1 MSRIIILKF
10 IKGMGQMTSKLS
22 KYSELRG
29 EREYFKLL
37 AANAVNR
44 FGDSVDSIAF
54 SLLMYEVTGSA
65 SMMALLLTVNY
76 LPTIVLQPIAGALV
90 DRMNKK
96 SVMVWMDFARGAVVA
111 FIVLLLYLDALSTA
125 ALFICVALISTLET
139 LRIPAGAC
147 AMPALLEKEKYT
159 VGVALNGGLGQV
171 CTVIG
176 LALAGPIVEGLGME
190 WALAID
196 MATFF
201 FSGAAIAVLKIKLPP
216 REDAGKVSVR
226 AVARDMGDGLKYLKG
241 SKLLWAI
248 TMLGMALNFISS
260 PINTFYTP
268 FVTDNLGGGATL
280 LSAAQLV
287 MVAGV
292 AVGALI
298 VPRLE
303 KIRIRTTATAAGL
316 IFALSGAATPLLL
329 LLPTLAQRTVGL
341 LALNLADGL
350 ALGVLN
356 TLYSSQFMIHTDKD
370 FLARTTGVTNSL
382 LMLMSPAGSLM
393 CSAAAAVMTVPQC
406 MFWLSLGCAVLF
418 YIVTRMRAFKE
429 L

>member
-1 MSRIIILKF
+1 MS
-10 IKGMGQMTSKLS
+10 SKLS
-22 KYSELRG
+22 KHSALRG

-44 FGDSVDSIAF
+44 FGDSVDSIAL

-76 LPTIVLQPIAGALV
+76 LPTIILQPIAGAVV
-90 DRMNKK
+90 DRMDKK
-96 SVMVWMDFARGAVVA
+96 DVMVWMDFARGAVVA
-111 FIVLLLYLDALSTA
+111 LIALLVYLDALSTPT
-125 ALFICVALISTLET
+125 LFVCVALISTLET

-190 WALAID
+190 WAIMID

-201 FSGAAIAVLKIKLPP
+201 FSGAAIAALKMKLPP
-216 REDAGKVSVR
+216 REDAEKVSVR
-226 AVARDMGDGLKYLKG
+226 AVGRDMLEGLRYLKG

-248 TMLGMALNFISS
+248 TLLGMALNFIAT
-260 PINTFYTP
+260 PVNTFYTP
-268 FVTDNLGGGATL
+268 FVTDDLGGGATL
-280 LSAAQLV
+280 LSATQLV
-287 MVAGV
+287 QVGGV

-298 VPRLE
+298 VPWLE
-303 KIRIRTTATAAGL
+303 KLRIRTTATVSGL
-316 IFALSGAATPLLL
+316 AFALSGVAMPALL
-329 LLPTLAQRTVGL
+329 LLPTLAWRAAAL
-341 LALNLADGL
+341 LAGCLVEGL
-350 ALGVLN
+350 CLGVLN
-356 TLYSSQFMIHTDKD
+356 TLYSSRFMMYTDKEY
-370 FLARTTGVTNSL
+370 LSRTTGVTNSL
-382 LMLMSPAGSLM
+382 LMLMSPAGTLM
-393 CSAAAAVMTVPQC
+393 CSAAAAFMSVPEC
-406 MFWLSLGCAVLF
+406 LFYLSLGCAVLF

>member
-1 MSRIIILKF
+1 MS
-10 IKGMGQMTSKLS
+10 SKLS
-22 KYSELRG
+22 KYSALRG

-44 FGDSVDSIAF
+44 FGDSVDSIAL

-76 LPTIVLQPIAGALV
+76 LPTIILQPIAGAVV
-90 DRMNKK
+90 DRMDKK
-96 SVMVWMDFARGAVVA
+96 AVMVWMDFARGAVVA
-111 FIVLLLYLDALSTA
+111 LIALLLYLDALSTA
-125 ALFICVALISTLET
+125 ALFVCVALISTLET

-190 WALAID
+190 WAIMID

-201 FSGAAIAVLKIKLPP
+201 FSGTAIAALKMMLPP
-216 REDAGKVSVR
+216 REDAEKVSVR
-226 AVARDMGDGLKYLKG
+226 AVAHDMADGLKYLRG
-241 SKLLWAI
+241 SRLLWAI
-248 TMLGMALNFISS
+248 TMLGMALNFIAS
-260 PINTFYTP
+260 PVNAFYTP
-268 FVTDNLGGGATL
+268 FVTDDLGGGATL
-280 LSAAQLV
+280 LSVTQLV
-287 MVAGV
+287 QVGGV
-292 AVGALI
+292 AVGALM

-303 KIRIRTTATAAGL
+303 KIRIRTTATVSGL
-316 IFALSGAATPLLL
+316 AFALSGVAMPALLL
-329 LLPTLAQRTVGL
+329 LLPTLAWRAAAL
-341 LALNLADGL
+341 LAVCLVDGL
-350 ALGVLN
+350 CLGVLN
-356 TLYSSQFMIHTDKD
+356 TLYSSRFMMYTDKEY
-370 FLARTTGVTNSL
+370 LSRTTGVTNSL
-382 LMLMSPAGSLM
+382 LMLMSPAGTLM
-393 CSAAAAVMTVPQC
+393 CSAAAAFMSVPEC
-406 MFWLSLGCAVLF
+406 LFYLSLACAALF

>member
-1 MSRIIILKF
+1 MSSI
-10 IKGMGQMTSKLS
+10 SS
-22 KYSELRG
+22 KYSALRG

-96 SVMVWMDFARGAVVA
+96 AVMVWMDFARGAVVA

-159 VGVALNGGLGQV
+159 VGVALNGGAGQV
-171 CTVIG
+171 CTVVG

-190 WALAID
+190 WAFAID
-196 MATFF
+196 MGTFF
-201 FSGAAIAVLKIKLPP
+201 FSGAAIAALKMKLPP
-216 REDAGKVSVR
+216 RHDAQKVSVR
-226 AVARDMGDGLKYLKG
+226 AVGRDMAEGLRYLKG
-241 SKLLWAI
+241 SKLLWAL
-248 TMLGMALNFISS
+248 TLLGMALNFIAT
-260 PINTFYTP
+260 PVNTFYTP
-268 FVTDNLGGGATL
+268 FVTDDLGGGATL
-280 LSAAQLV
+280 LSATQLV
-287 MVAGV
+287 LVGGV
-292 AVGALI
+292 ALGALM
-298 VPRLE
+298 VPWLE
-303 KIRIRTTATAAGL
+303 KLRIRTTATVTGL
-316 IFALSGAATPLLL
+316 AFALMGVVMPALL
-329 LLPTLAQRTVGL
+329 LLPTLAWRAAAL
-341 LALNLADGL
+341 LAVCLVEGL
-350 ALGVLN
+350 CLGVLN
-356 TLYSSQFMIHTDKD
+356 TLYSSRFMMYTDKEY
-370 FLARTTGVTNSL
+370 LSRTAGVTNAL
-382 LMLMSPAGSLM
+382 LMLMSPAGSLI
-393 CSAAAAVMTVPQC
+393 CSAAAAVMSVPQC
-406 MFWLSLGCAVLF
+406 LFCLSLGCAALF

>member
-1 MSRIIILKF
+1 MS
-10 IKGMGQMTSKLS
+10 SKLS
-22 KYSELRG
+22 KYSALRG

-44 FGDSVDSIAF
+44 FGDSVDSIAL

-76 LPTIVLQPIAGALV
+76 LPTIILQPIAGAVV
-90 DRMNKK
+90 DRMDKK
-96 SVMVWMDFARGAVVA
+96 AVMVWMDFARGAVVA
-111 FIVLLLYLDALSTA
+111 LIALLLYLDALSTA
-125 ALFICVALISTLET
+125 ALFVCVALISTLET

-190 WALAID
+190 WAIMID

-201 FSGAAIAVLKIKLPP
+201 FSGAAIAALKMKLPP
-216 REDAGKVSVR
+216 REDAEKVSVR
-226 AVARDMGDGLKYLKG
+226 AVGRDMLEGLRYLKG

-248 TMLGMALNFISS
+248 TLLGMALNFIAT
-260 PINTFYTP
+260 PVNTFYTP
-268 FVTDNLGGGATL
+268 FVTDDLGGGATL
-280 LSAAQLV
+280 LSATQLV
-287 MVAGV
+287 QVGGV

-298 VPRLE
+298 VPWLE
-303 KIRIRTTATAAGL
+303 KLRIRTTATVSGL
-316 IFALSGAATPLLL
+316 AFALSGVAMPALLL
-329 LLPTLAQRTVGL
+329 LLPTLAWRAAAL
-341 LALNLADGL
+341 LAVCLVDGL
-350 ALGVLN
+350 CLGVLN
-356 TLYSSQFMIHTDKD
+356 TLYSSQFMIHTDKE

-382 LMLMSPAGSLM
+382 LMLMSPAGTLM
-393 CSAAAAVMTVPQC
+393 CSAAAAVMSVPEC
-406 MFWLSLGCAVLF
+406 LFYLSLGCAVLF

>member
-1 MSRIIILKF
+1 MS
-10 IKGMGQMTSKLS
+10 SKLS
-22 KYSELRG
+22 KYSALRG

-44 FGDSVDSIAF
+44 FGDSVDSIAL

-76 LPTIVLQPIAGALV
+76 LPTIILQPIAGAVV
-90 DRMNKK
+90 DRMDKK
-96 SVMVWMDFARGAVVA
+96 AVMVWMDFARGAVVA
-111 FIVLLLYLDALSTA
+111 LIALLLYLDALSTA
-125 ALFICVALISTLET
+125 ALFVCVALISTLET

-190 WALAID
+190 WAIMID

-201 FSGAAIAVLKIKLPP
+201 FSGAAIAALKMKLPP
-216 REDAGKVSVR
+216 REDAEKVSVR
-226 AVARDMGDGLKYLKG
+226 AVGRDMLEGLRYLKG

-248 TMLGMALNFISS
+248 TLLGMALNFIAT
-260 PINTFYTP
+260 PVNTFYTP
-268 FVTDNLGGGATL
+268 FVTDDLGGGATL
-280 LSAAQLV
+280 LSATQLV
-287 MVAGV
+287 QVGGV

-298 VPRLE
+298 VPWLE
-303 KIRIRTTATAAGL
+303 KLRIRTTATVSGL
-316 IFALSGAATPLLL
+316 AFALSGVAMPALL
-329 LLPTLAQRTVGL
+329 LLPTLAWRAAAL
-341 LALNLADGL
+341 LAGCLVEGL
-350 ALGVLN
+350 CLGVMN
-356 TLYSSQFMIHTDKD
+356 TLYSSRFMMYTDKEY
-370 FLARTTGVTNSL
+370 LSRTTGVTNSL
-382 LMLMSPAGSLM
+382 LMLMSPAGALI
-393 CSAAAAVMTVPQC
+393 CSAAAAVMSVPQC
-406 MFWLSLGCAVLF
+406 LFYLSLGCAVLF
-418 YIVTRMRAFKE
+418 YIVTRMRAFKV

>member
-1 MSRIIILKF
+1 MSSI
-10 IKGMGQMTSKLS
+10 SS
-22 KYSELRG
+22 KYSALRG

-96 SVMVWMDFARGAVVA
+96 AVMVWMDFARGAVVA

-159 VGVALNGGLGQV
+159 VGVALNGGAGQV
-171 CTVIG
+171 CTVVG

-190 WALAID
+190 WAFAID
-196 MATFF
+196 MGTFF
-201 FSGAAIAVLKIKLPP
+201 FSGAAIAALKMKLPP
-216 REDAGKVSVR
+216 RHDAEKVSVR
-226 AVARDMGDGLKYLKG
+226 AVGRDMAEGLRYLKG
-241 SKLLWAI
+241 SKLLWAL
-248 TMLGMALNFISS
+248 TLLGMALNFIAT
-260 PINTFYTP
+260 PVNTFYTP
-268 FVTDNLGGGATL
+268 FVTDDLGGGATL
-280 LSAAQLV
+280 LSATQLV
-287 MVAGV
+287 QVGGV
-292 AVGALI
+292 ALGALM
-298 VPRLE
+298 VPWLE
-303 KIRIRTTATAAGL
+303 KLRIRTTATVTGL
-316 IFALSGAATPLLL
+316 AFALMGVVMPALL
-329 LLPTLAQRTVGL
+329 LLPTLAWRAAAL
-341 LALNLADGL
+341 LAVCLVEGL
-350 ALGVLN
+350 CLGVLN
-356 TLYSSQFMIHTDKD
+356 TLYSSRFMMYTDKEY
-370 FLARTTGVTNSL
+370 LSRTAGVTNAL
-382 LMLMSPAGSLM
+382 LMLMSPAGSLI
-393 CSAAAAVMTVPQC
+393 CSAAAAVMSVPQC
-406 MFWLSLGCAVLF
+406 LFCLSLGCAALF

>member
-1 MSRIIILKF
+1 MN
-10 IKGMGQMTSKLS
+10 IKGSEHMSSISS
-22 KYSELRG
+22 KYSALRG

-96 SVMVWMDFARGAVVA
+96 AVMVWMDFARGAVVA

-159 VGVALNGGLGQV
+159 VGVALNGGAGQV
-171 CTVIG
+171 CTVVG

-190 WALAID
+190 WAFAID
-196 MATFF
+196 MGTFF
-201 FSGAAIAVLKIKLPP
+201 FSGAAIAALKMKLPP
-216 REDAGKVSVR
+216 RHDAQKVSVR
-226 AVARDMGDGLKYLKG
+226 AVGRDMAEGLRYLKG
-241 SKLLWAI
+241 SKLLWAL
-248 TMLGMALNFISS
+248 TLLGMALNFIAT
-260 PINTFYTP
+260 PVNTFYTP
-268 FVTDNLGGGATL
+268 FVTDDLGGGATL
-280 LSAAQLV
+280 LSATQLV
-287 MVAGV
+287 QVGGV
-292 AVGALI
+292 ALGALM
-298 VPRLE
+298 VPWLE
-303 KIRIRTTATAAGL
+303 KLRIRTTATVTGL
-316 IFALSGAATPLLL
+316 AFALMGVVMPALL
-329 LLPTLAQRTVGL
+329 LLPTLAWRAAAL
-341 LALNLADGL
+341 LAVCLVEGL
-350 ALGVLN
+350 CLGVLN
-356 TLYSSQFMIHTDKD
+356 TLYSSRFMMYTDKEY
-370 FLARTTGVTNSL
+370 LSRTAGVTNSL
-382 LMLMSPAGSLM
+382 LMLMSPAGSLI
-393 CSAAAAVMTVPQC
+393 CSAAAAVMSVPQC
-406 MFWLSLGCAVLF
+406 LFCLSLGCAALF

>member
-1 MSRIIILKF
+1 MSSI
-10 IKGMGQMTSKLS
+10 LS
-22 KYSELRG
+22 KYSALRG

-96 SVMVWMDFARGAVVA
+96 AVMVWMDFARGAVVA

-159 VGVALNGGLGQV
+159 VGVALNGGAGQV
-171 CTVIG
+171 CTVVG

-190 WALAID
+190 WAFAID
-196 MATFF
+196 MGTFF
-201 FSGAAIAVLKIKLPP
+201 FSGAAIAALKMKLPP
-216 REDAGKVSVR
+216 RHDAQKVSVR
-226 AVARDMGDGLKYLKG
+226 AVGRDMAEGLRYLKG
-241 SKLLWAI
+241 SKLLWAL
-248 TMLGMALNFISS
+248 TLLGMALNFIAT
-260 PINTFYTP
+260 PVNTFYTP
-268 FVTDNLGGGATL
+268 FVTDDLGGGATL
-280 LSAAQLV
+280 LSATQLV
-287 MVAGV
+287 QVGGV
-292 AVGALI
+292 ALGALM
-298 VPRLE
+298 VPWLE
-303 KIRIRTTATAAGL
+303 KLRIRTTATVTGL
-316 IFALSGAATPLLL
+316 AFALMGVVMPALL
-329 LLPTLAQRTVGL
+329 LLPTLAWRAAAL
-341 LALNLADGL
+341 LAVCLVEGL
-350 ALGVLN
+350 CLGVLN
-356 TLYSSQFMIHTDKD
+356 TLYSSRFMMYTDKEY
-370 FLARTTGVTNSL
+370 LSRTAGVTNAL
-382 LMLMSPAGSLM
+382 LMLMSPAGSLI
-393 CSAAAAVMTVPQC
+393 CSAAAAVMSVPQC
-406 MFWLSLGCAVLF
+406 LFCLSLGCAALF

>member
-1 MSRIIILKF
+1 
-10 IKGMGQMTSKLS
+10 MTSISS
-22 KYSELRG
+22 KYSALRG

-44 FGDSVDSIAF
+44 FGDSVDSIAL

-76 LPTIVLQPIAGALV
+76 LPTIILQPIAGAVV
-90 DRMNKK
+90 DRMDKK
-96 SVMVWMDFARGAVVA
+96 AVMVWMDFARGAVVA
-111 FIVLLLYLDALSTA
+111 LIALLLYLDALSTA
-125 ALFICVALISTLET
+125 ALFVCVALISTLET

-190 WALAID
+190 WAIMID

-201 FSGAAIAVLKIKLPP
+201 FSGAAIAALKMKLPP
-216 REDAGKVSVR
+216 REDAEKVSVR
-226 AVARDMGDGLKYLKG
+226 AVGRDMLEGLRYLKG

-248 TMLGMALNFISS
+248 TLLGMALNFIAT
-260 PINTFYTP
+260 PVNTFYTP
-268 FVTDNLGGGATL
+268 FVTDDLGGGATL
-280 LSAAQLV
+280 LSATQLV
-287 MVAGV
+287 QVGGV

-298 VPRLE
+298 VPWLE
-303 KIRIRTTATAAGL
+303 KLRIRTTATVSGL
-316 IFALSGAATPLLL
+316 AFALSGVAMPALL
-329 LLPTLAQRTVGL
+329 LLPTLAWRAAAL
-341 LALNLADGL
+341 LAGCLVEGL
-350 ALGVLN
+350 CLGVMN
-356 TLYSSQFMIHTDKD
+356 TLYSSRFMMYTDKEY
-370 FLARTTGVTNSL
+370 LSRTTGVTNSL
-382 LMLMSPAGSLM
+382 LMLMSPAGALI
-393 CSAAAAVMTVPQC
+393 CSAAAAVMSVPQC
-406 MFWLSLGCAVLF
+406 LFYLSLGCAVLF
-418 YIVTRMRAFKE
+418 YIVTRMRAFKV

>member
-10 IKGMGQMTSKLS
+10 IKGMSQMTSKLS

-96 SVMVWMDFARGAVVA
+96 AVMVWMDFARGAVVA

>member
-1 MSRIIILKF
+1 MN
-10 IKGMGQMTSKLS
+10 IKGSEHMSSISS
-22 KYSELRG
+22 KYSALRG

-96 SVMVWMDFARGAVVA
+96 AVMVWMDFARGAVVA

-159 VGVALNGGLGQV
+159 VGVALNGGAGQV
-171 CTVIG
+171 CTVVG

-190 WALAID
+190 WAFAID
-196 MATFF
+196 MGTFF
-201 FSGAAIAVLKIKLPP
+201 FSGAAIAALKMKLPP
-216 REDAGKVSVR
+216 RHDAEKAGVR
-226 AVARDMGDGLKYLKG
+226 AVGRDMAEGLRYLKG
-241 SKLLWAI
+241 SKLLWAL
-248 TMLGMALNFISS
+248 TMLGMALNFIAT
-260 PINTFYTP
+260 PVNTFYTP
-268 FVTDNLGGGATL
+268 FVTDDLGGGATL
-280 LSAAQLV
+280 LSATQLV
-287 MVAGV
+287 QVGGVALGALMVPKLGELPIRPVIAVAGV
-292 AVGALI
+292 L
-298 VPRLE
+298 
-303 KIRIRTTATAAGL
+303 
-316 IFALSGAATPLLL
+316 FSLSGAAMYAILA
-329 LLPTLAQRTVGL
+329 LPSLALRSAAL
-341 LALNLADGL
+341 LALSAVMGVL
-350 ALGVLN
+350 LGVLN
-356 TLYSSQFMIHTDKD
+356 TLYSSRFMMYTDKEY
-370 FLARTTGVTNSL
+370 LSRTAGVTNAL
-382 LMLMSPAGSLM
+382 LMLMSPAGSLI
-393 CSAAAAVMTVPQC
+393 CSAAAAVMSVPQC
-406 MFWLSLGCAVLF
+406 LFCLSLGCAALF

>member
-1 MSRIIILKF
+1 MS
-10 IKGMGQMTSKLS
+10 SKLS
-22 KYSELRG
+22 KYSALRG

-44 FGDSVDSIAF
+44 FGDSVDSIAL

-76 LPTIVLQPIAGALV
+76 LPTIILQPIAGAVV
-90 DRMNKK
+90 DRMDKK
-96 SVMVWMDFARGAVVA
+96 AVMVWMDFARGAVVA
-111 FIVLLLYLDALSTA
+111 LIALLLYLDALSTA
-125 ALFICVALISTLET
+125 ALFVCVALISTLET

-190 WALAID
+190 WAIMID

-201 FSGAAIAVLKIKLPP
+201 FSGAAIAALKMKLPP
-216 REDAGKVSVR
+216 RHDAEKVSVR
-226 AVARDMGDGLKYLKG
+226 AVGRDMLEGLRYLKG

-248 TMLGMALNFISS
+248 TLLGMALNFIAT
-260 PINTFYTP
+260 PVNTFYTP
-268 FVTDNLGGGATL
+268 FVTDSLGGGATL
-280 LSAAQLV
+280 LSVTQLV
-287 MVAGV
+287 QVGGV
-292 AVGALI
+292 AVGALM

-303 KIRIRTTATAAGL
+303 KIRIRTTATVTGL
-316 IFALSGAATPLLL
+316 AFALSGVAMPALL
-329 LLPTLAQRTVGL
+329 LLPTLAWRAAAL
-341 LALNLADGL
+341 LAGCLVEGL
-350 ALGVLN
+350 CLGVLN
-356 TLYSSQFMIHTDKD
+356 TLYSSRFMMYTDKEY
-370 FLARTTGVTNSL
+370 LSRTTGVTNSL
-382 LMLMSPAGSLM
+382 LMLMSPAGSLI
-393 CSAAAAVMTVPQC
+393 CSAAAAVMSVPQC
-406 MFWLSLGCAVLF
+406 LFYLSLGCAALF
-418 YIVTRMRAFKE
+418 YIVTRMRAFKV